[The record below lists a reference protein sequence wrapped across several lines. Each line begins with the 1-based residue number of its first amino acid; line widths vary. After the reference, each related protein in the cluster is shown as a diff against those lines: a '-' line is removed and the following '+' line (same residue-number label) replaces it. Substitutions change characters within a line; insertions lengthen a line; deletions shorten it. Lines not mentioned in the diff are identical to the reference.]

1 MNLIDERNR
10 RTEMR
15 KIKKRN
21 YDEIITL
28 NANEEKSQ
36 KVRLLDEGMV
46 VFAGGEPDFY
56 IAKGTL
62 QKYLNALPD
71 DFIGTINL
79 GHMDFATFPIV
90 LGTWTKKDL
99 SIVQNED
106 GRDSLWVDMKL
117 DYGNPLVQALMRQT
131 YDVGVSAEF
140 TYTENEELT
149 IKANKEL
156 AEGGQVA
163 YFPVFDEIF
172 IKAFAIVGECGNVNS
187 DGVKLGGKMKFEEM
201 NEILNSIQDEANDSQ
216 IEEVVKALSTE
227 EEEPKEEPKEELAE
241 EEAPG
246 EEPKEEADDP
256 SSEEKD
262 ELAEVIAEIEAM
274 KSRIEE
280 LQTEIDT
287 LKAANGEL
295 SAENEQLKADLSAK
309 EEAEKEFTEKFKSL
323 TVSVGNKAVS
333 QRGARA
339 FSTNDGFGE
348 L

>member
-21 YDEIITL
+21 YDKIITL
-28 NANEEKSQ
+28 NADEEKSQ

-46 VFAGGEPDFY
+46 VYAGGEPDFY

-99 SIVQNED
+99 FIVQNED
-106 GRDSLWVDMKL
+106 GRDSLWVDMVL
-117 DYGNPLVQALMRQT
+117 DYGNPLVQALMRQS

-149 IKANKEL
+149 LKANKEL
-156 AEGGQVA
+156 AEDGENA

-201 NEILNSIQDEANDSQ
+201 NEILNSIQDEASDSQ

-227 EEEPKEEPKEELAE
+227 EEEPKEELAE
-241 EEAPG
+241 QGEATE
-246 EEPKEEADDP
+246 EEPNVDEAEPSDDKL
-256 SSEEKD
+256 SD
-262 ELAEVIAEIEAM
+262 VIAQVEEM
-274 KSRIEE
+274 KSRLDEM
-280 LQTEIDT
+280 QSEIDT
-287 LKAANGEL
+287 LKAENGEL
-295 SAENEQLKADLSAK
+295 KAENEQLKADLSAK
-309 EEAEKEFTEKFKSL
+309 EKAEKEFTEKFKSL
-323 TVSVGNKAVS
+323 TVSVGNKQAS
-333 QRGARA
+333 HKGARA
-339 FSTNDGFGE
+339 FSTSDGFGE